1 MWDDQTRKFGKK
13 LCLSIMEGFFL
24 LLHINTKMH
33 KWKIIKLQQSSGKIL
48 FLKHFSYFLDLF
60 FKVTPVL
67 KPLIYFTIVIHK
79 KWKKCTTVTSHFMN
93 DKKKKD
99 FFLFFIINF
108 QKENT
113 NTFTLLI
120 ILIVKCLQIEL
131 HSTNL
136 LIWPPNLPE

>member
-1 MWDDQTRKFGKK
+1 MFYAASWSLFGKSYQFLFYLFIFQDLIVRWSNK
-13 LCLSIMEGFFL
+13 KIWKETLFVNYGRVFL

-93 DKKKKD
+93 DKKKEG
-99 FFLFFIINF
+99 FFFVF
-108 QKENT
+108 
-113 NTFTLLI
+113 
-120 ILIVKCLQIEL
+120 
-131 HSTNL
+131 HH
-136 LIWPPNLPE
+136 